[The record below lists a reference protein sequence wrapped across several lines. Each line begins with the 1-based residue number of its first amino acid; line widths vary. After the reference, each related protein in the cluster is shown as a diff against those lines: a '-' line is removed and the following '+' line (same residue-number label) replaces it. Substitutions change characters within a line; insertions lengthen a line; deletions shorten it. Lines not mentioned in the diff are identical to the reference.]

1 MTFWQSASWIT
12 IPSFLEGPII
22 QLKSCSTFNPT
33 TFLPESLQK
42 PEHDYHE
49 VLSLNYSPRE
59 DLKDKPLENPDETMF
74 TNGFSFMGKGECKV
88 GYAMVALS
96 KILESNLLPSGT
108 SAQLGE
114 LIALTQSLR
123 DESQQESEYLCWL
136 NMLT

>member
-1 MTFWQSASWIT
+1 MTFWQSASWIP
-12 IPSFLEGPII
+12 IPSFLEGPVI

-33 TFLPESLQK
+33 TFIPESLQK

-49 VLSLNYSPRE
+49 VLSLNYSSKE
-59 DLKDKPLENPDETMF
+59 DLKDKPLENPDEAMF

-108 SAQLGE
+108 SAQLAE
-114 LIALTQSLR
+114 LIALTRALEMSSNKR
-123 DESQQESEYLCWL
+123 VNIYAD
-136 NMLT
+136 

>member
-1 MTFWQSASWIT
+1 
-12 IPSFLEGPII
+12 
-22 QLKSCSTFNPT
+22 
-33 TFLPESLQK
+33 
-42 PEHDYHE
+42 
-49 VLSLNYSPRE
+49 
-59 DLKDKPLENPDETMF
+59 MF

-123 DESQQESEYLCWL
+123 DESQQESEYLC
-136 NMLT
+136 